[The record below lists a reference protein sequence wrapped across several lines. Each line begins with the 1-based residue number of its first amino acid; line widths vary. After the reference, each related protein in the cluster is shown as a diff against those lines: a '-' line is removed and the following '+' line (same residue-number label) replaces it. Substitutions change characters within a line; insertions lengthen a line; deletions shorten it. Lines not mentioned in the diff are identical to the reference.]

1 MTKINLK
8 SLYGDDA
15 RYIGEGSAAALE
27 SLDESHLTAL
37 NEALE
42 ELNGEGVL
50 GIDCNV
56 SVTHETLADFDDART
71 KHWSDRGSARR
82 FAFAGRPAVEF
93 DRFQL
98 FRGQPRRKMIIVDL
112 GDIRVCLT

>member
-1 MTKINLK
+1 MAKINLK

-15 RYIGEGSAAALE
+15 RYIGEESAAALE

-37 NEALE
+37 NEALKE
-42 ELNGEGVL
+42 FNGEGVL

-56 SVTHETLADFDDART
+56 AVYHETLADFDDARA
-71 KHWSDRGSARR
+71 KYWSDRGYIRR

-98 FRGQPRRKMIIVDL
+98 FIGQPRRKMMIVDL
-112 GDIRVCLT
+112 GDIRACLT